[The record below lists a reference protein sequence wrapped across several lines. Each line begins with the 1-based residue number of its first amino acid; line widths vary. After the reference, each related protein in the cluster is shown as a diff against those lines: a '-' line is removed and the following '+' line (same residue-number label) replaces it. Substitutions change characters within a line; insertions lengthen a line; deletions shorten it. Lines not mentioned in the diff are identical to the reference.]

1 MKRFTI
7 IRQVSYR
14 MTLILFTVFAGKT
27 CSAGSP
33 LPEDFHANFGGDPF
47 TGDTPD
53 DIFKRQVLHRNGAS
67 FGQCMTALPKEPRY
81 VMNLKLPHRQM
92 HYRQRPFL
100 KDFTMKSTTKGV
112 KNTLPGHE
120 KLKIC

>member
-1 MKRFTI
+1 MTI
-7 IRQVSYR
+7 S
-14 MTLILFTVFAGKT
+14 LFTVFAGKT

-67 FGQCMTALPKEPRY
+67 FGQYMTALPKEPRY
-81 VMNLKLPHRQM
+81 VMNLELPHRQM

-100 KDFTMKSTTKGV
+100 KDFTMKTTTKGV

-120 KLKIC
+120 KLRIYTTKSHLG

>member
-7 IRQVSYR
+7 LQQVSYR

-33 LPEDFHANFGGDPF
+33 LPEDFHANFGGYPF

-53 DIFKRQVLHRNGAS
+53 DIFKQQVLHRNGAL
-67 FGQCMTALPKEPRY
+67 FGQYMTTPPKEPRY

-92 HYRQRPFL
+92 HYRQRPFFNNFS
-100 KDFTMKSTTKGV
+100 KKTTTNMN
-112 KNTLPGHE
+112 KNMLAGHQ
-120 KLKIC
+120 KLKI

>member
-1 MKRFTI
+1 
-7 IRQVSYR
+7 

-67 FGQCMTALPKEPRY
+67 CGTVHNRTGQRAPD
-81 VMNLKLPHRQM
+81 VINLKLHHKQM
-92 HYRQRPFL
+92 HYRRSPFL
-100 KDFTMKSTTKGV
+100 NVFTKKTTTKVV
-112 KNTLPGHE
+112 KNMLPGHE